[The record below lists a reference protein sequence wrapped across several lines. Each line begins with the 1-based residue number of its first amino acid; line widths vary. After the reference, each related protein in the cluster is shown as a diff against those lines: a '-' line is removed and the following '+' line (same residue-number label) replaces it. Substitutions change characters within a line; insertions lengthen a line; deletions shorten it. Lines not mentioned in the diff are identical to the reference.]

1 MSRVVVA
8 FGVAAL
14 AASSFAGVQSAAA
27 QSAGVSAVSLPAAIT
42 FPEGIAYDAAA
53 DVAYTASAV
62 TGAVARVHLKTG
74 ASEIIAPAGTL
85 LPAGTPAPFPA
96 VLGMKLDANGRL
108 WICGGATGRMW
119 VLDVKTGK
127 VLKSAQV
134 PNPSASL
141 INDVILVGN
150 AGYFTDT
157 RTPTFWRIEARGNQ
171 ITDVEPWLSFASTPL
186 QYDSGANLNGIAA
199 TPDGKS
205 IIVVQM
211 GKGLL
216 FRIDVA
222 TKAVTA
228 IDTAGEDLSG
238 ADGLVLDGHTLYVVR
253 QPVGEIATVTLSND
267 YAKGTVVHRFK
278 DPSFVYPATAAKVG
292 DHLLVVVTQ
301 FNTRGNNSQK
311 TPFTF
316 AHVPLAALAAR

>member
-1 MSRVVVA
+1 MSRFVVA
-8 FGVAAL
+8 CGVAAVA
-14 AASSFAGVQSAAA
+14 AASLAGAQCVAA
-27 QSAGVSAVSLPAAIT
+27 QSTLSSVELPAAIT

-62 TGAVARVHLKTG
+62 TGAVARVNLKTG
-74 ASEIIAPAGTL
+74 ASEILAPAGTL

-96 VLGMKLDANGRL
+96 ALGMKLDTNGRL
-108 WICGGATGRMW
+108 WICGGSTGRMW
-119 VLDVKTGK
+119 VLDTKTGT
-127 VLKSAQV
+127 VLKSTQV

-157 RTPTFWRIEARGNQ
+157 RTPTFWRIEAHGDH
-171 ITDVEPWLSFASTPL
+171 ITDVEPWLSFANTPL
-186 QYDSGANLNGIAA
+186 QYDSNANLNGIAA
-199 TPDGKS
+199 TPDGTS

-228 IDTAGEDLSG
+228 IDTAGADLSG

-253 QPVGEIATVTLSND
+253 QPAGEIATVTLTND

-278 DPSFVYPATAAKVG
+278 DPALVYPATAAKVG
-292 DHLLVVVTQ
+292 DQLLVVVTQ

-316 AHVPLAALAAR
+316 ARVPLAALKGN